1 MAMPCSLVVAAFAQL
16 MQRVDR
22 WPDLH
27 FEAGLAWQHARSGY
41 GGIAPALASLPPGF
55 SQVALVNDA
64 SQLWCEKHPAAKCR
78 TECTVL
84 ADAGPDSQC
93 VNISYPDTEQNR
105 SGGTHDLHYLIPPLF
120 EASRQGARILVGPYT
135 SSMANFLAPI
145 AVALGVALIAPTVT
159 SAELT
164 EASELR
170 QKRPTPSSQQPSLV
184 RSGLRAYRSSAPPPL
199 ESSKRVQVADS
210 RTSDHAAIRTQ
221 ASNGFT
227 SFSRVAPSDALAA
240 HSLVQALASFGWRS
254 VGVAYPNDSF
264 GRAFASSL
272 REASATLRASG
283 AANLT
288 FRSVVSHSCSASSYG
303 QARCAISA
311 RITARSHTPSRY
323 SHTPLQLSHT
333 PLYTLTPAPAYTH
346 LTTPFE
352 PS

>member
-135 SSMANFLAPI
+135 SSMANFLEQSIDGRRKASQVFQP
-145 AVALGVALIAPTVT
+145 LPTST
-159 SAELT
+159 LPCAAGSPRPLHP
-164 EASELR
+164 ASPQLQE
-170 QKRPTPSSQQPSLV
+170 
-184 RSGLRAYRSSAPPPL
+184 PP
-199 ESSKRVQVADS
+199 
-210 RTSDHAAIRTQ
+210 AA
-221 ASNGFT
+221 
-227 SFSRVAPSDALAA
+227 
-240 HSLVQALASFGWRS
+240 
-254 VGVAYPNDSF
+254 
-264 GRAFASSL
+264 
-272 REASATLRASG
+272 ATASG
-283 AANLT
+283 
-288 FRSVVSHSCSASSYG
+288 VSGGHA
-303 QARCAISA
+303 
-311 RITARSHTPSRY
+311 
-323 SHTPLQLSHT
+323 PL
-333 PLYTLTPAPAYTH
+333 
-346 LTTPFE
+346 
-352 PS
+352 

>member
-199 ESSKRVQVADS
+199 ESSKAVRES
-210 RTSDHAAIRTQ
+210 RSPIPGPLTMLPSAHRRPT
-221 ASNGFT
+221 AS
-227 SFSRVAPSDALAA
+227 R
-240 HSLVQALASFGWRS
+240 
-254 VGVAYPNDSF
+254 
-264 GRAFASSL
+264 
-272 REASATLRASG
+272 ASAASRHLTRSPRTRWCRPSPLSAGG
-283 AANLT
+283 AWALPT
-288 FRSVVSHSCSASSYG
+288 PTTASAARSPL
-303 QARCAISA
+303 RCA
-311 RITARSHTPSRY
+311 RPRRH
-323 SHTPLQLSHT
+323 
-333 PLYTLTPAPAYTH
+333 
-346 LTTPFE
+346 
-352 PS
+352 